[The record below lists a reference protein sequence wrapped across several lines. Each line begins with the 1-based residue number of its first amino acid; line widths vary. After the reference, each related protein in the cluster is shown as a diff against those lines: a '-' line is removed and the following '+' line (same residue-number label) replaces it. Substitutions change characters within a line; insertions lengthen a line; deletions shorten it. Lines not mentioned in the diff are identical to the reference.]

1 MRSIRQIL
9 FYRIE
14 KGICADQTASALQ
27 VSKGTVINTVKRF
40 EESGLPWPLPEEL
53 DDSTLELRLYPRTT
67 VPAPTTDLPGLQYIE
82 DELSKDNVTLQCL
95 YDEYRR
101 TTTSPVSRAS
111 FYRHYYKLRKKI
123 DVSMPMSYKGGD
135 LVFVDYSGDG
145 LFFTDPKAVRV
156 DVDLFCCCWGLSSFS
171 YVDATL
177 SQKKRDFCQS
187 HVRAFRYFDAC
198 PHGLVPDNL
207 KSAVTTPDPFDPII
221 NPLYGELG
229 KHYGIAI
236 LPARVRKPK
245 YKAKV
250 ESAVLHIQ
258 RFILASLRNRQFFS
272 LNEINDAIYELLEE
286 FNDRPMKDYGYQ
298 TRRERF
304 VKLDKP
310 YAQQLPAEPF
320 RIIAIKD
327 NVLVA
332 KNYHIRFDNHYY
344 SVPFEMATKRVFV
357 RHCGMMIE
365 IFYDGKLLA
374 RHLYNTHAF
383 YYTTKTEHMP
393 KEHQFVKGLTP
404 GWIIA
409 QAAKIGEHTVN
420 AVTTVMRRSEHVQQ
434 GFNAALGV
442 LQLAKAFTP
451 ERLELACKRC
461 NHFNCVTYRALKSVL
476 ENNLEQQEL
485 PEATSSTTNQVIIHE
500 NLRREF
506 TDINKLGVN

>member
-1 MRSIRQIL
+1 
-9 FYRIE
+9 
-14 KGICADQTASALQ
+14 
-27 VSKGTVINTVKRF
+27 
-40 EESGLPWPLPEEL
+40 
-53 DDSTLELRLYPRTT
+53 
-67 VPAPTTDLPGLQYIE
+67 
-82 DELSKDNVTLQCL
+82 
-95 YDEYRR
+95 
-101 TTTSPVSRAS
+101 
-111 FYRHYYKLRKKI
+111 
-123 DVSMPMSYKGGD
+123 
-135 LVFVDYSGDG
+135 
-145 LFFTDPKAVRV
+145 
-156 DVDLFCCCWGLSSFS
+156 
-171 YVDATL
+171 
-177 SQKKRDFCQS
+177 
-187 HVRAFRYFDAC
+187 
-198 PHGLVPDNL
+198 
-207 KSAVTTPDPFDPII
+207 
-221 NPLYGELG
+221 
-229 KHYGIAI
+229 
-236 LPARVRKPK
+236 
-245 YKAKV
+245 
-250 ESAVLHIQ
+250 
-258 RFILASLRNRQFFS
+258 
-272 LNEINDAIYELLEE
+272 
-286 FNDRPMKDYGYQ
+286 
-298 TRRERF
+298 